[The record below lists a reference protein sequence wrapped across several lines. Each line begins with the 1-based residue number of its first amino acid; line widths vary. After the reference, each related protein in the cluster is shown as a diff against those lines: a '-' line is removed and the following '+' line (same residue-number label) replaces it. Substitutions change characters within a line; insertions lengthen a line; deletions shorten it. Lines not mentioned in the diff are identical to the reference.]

1 MAMEELSKELTK
13 RMAKDLRTAKTY
25 HVGKKSFIK
34 LAKDYCEYELPKMK
48 DIAFTQYQGTYWLDF
63 INDDDFRV
71 QITLDKVWGRYTIR
85 VRCATDDFDKITTL
99 ENNIMDQYFEEKVKK
114 PRISLAK

>member
-1 MAMEELSKELTK
+1 MEELSKELTK
-13 RMAKDLRTAKTY
+13 RMAKALRTAKRD
-25 HVGKKSFIK
+25 HVGKEGFIK

-63 INDDDFRV
+63 INDEYYRV
-71 QITLDKVWGRYTIR
+71 QITLDKAWGRYTIR
-85 VRCATDDFDKITTL
+85 VRCDTDDFDKITTL

-114 PRISLAK
+114 QQISLAK

>member
-1 MAMEELSKELTK
+1 MEELSKELTK

-34 LAKDYCEYELPKMK
+34 LAEDYCEYELPKMK

-114 PRISLAK
+114 PQISLAK

>member
-1 MAMEELSKELTK
+1 MEELSKELTK

-48 DIAFTQYQGTYWLDF
+48 DIAFTQYATGKVMQEKIAEAVLKEYKKTINVPNFGTK
-63 INDDDFRV
+63 
-71 QITLDKVWGRYTIR
+71 Q
-85 VRCATDDFDKITTL
+85 
-99 ENNIMDQYFEEKVKK
+99 QEE
-114 PRISLAK
+114 L

>member
-1 MAMEELSKELTK
+1 
-13 RMAKDLRTAKTY
+13 MAKDLRTAKTY

-71 QITLDKVWGRYTIR
+71 QITLIKCGDDIR
-85 VRCATDDFDKITTL
+85 FEFGVLRMILIKITTL

-114 PRISLAK
+114 PQISLAK